1 MSRQPLLK
9 VYGHIYPVDD
19 ALYAALENACA
30 DAMPDEDDIP
40 VLERDGDMA
49 RFSFEGTYFP
59 LDEVLAALTAHMRP
73 DQQGKLDVLDM
84 EGWRLIRHTFSQGH
98 TEVHSA
104 PLNNVLDY
112 SGH

>member
-19 ALYAALENACA
+19 ALYAALEHACA

-40 VLERDGDMA
+40 VLEHDGDMA

-59 LDEVLAALTAHMRP
+59 LDEVLAVLTAHVRAEH
-73 DQQGKLDVLDM
+73 QGKLDILDL
-84 EGWRLIRHTFSQGH
+84 EAWKLTRHTFAQGRIS
-98 TEVHSA
+98 VHSV

>member
-19 ALYAALENACA
+19 ALYAALEHACA

-40 VLERDGDMA
+40 VLEHDGDMA

-59 LDEVLAALTAHMRP
+59 LDEVLAVLTAHVRAEH
-73 DQQGKLDVLDM
+73 QGKLDILDL
-84 EGWRLIRHTFSQGH
+84 EAWKLTRHTFAQGRIS
-98 TEVHSA
+98 VHSA

>member
-1 MSRQPLLK
+1 MSRDPLLK
-9 VYGHIYPVDD
+9 VYGHVYPVDD
-19 ALYAALENACA
+19 DFYAALEQACA

-49 RFSFEGTYFP
+49 RVSFEGVYFP
-59 LDEVLAALTAHMRP
+59 ADDVLAALAAHLRP
-73 DQQGKLDVLDM
+73 EHKGKLDILDL
-84 EGWRLIRHTFSQGH
+84 EGWRLFRHVFTQGRIDS
-98 TEVHSA
+98 HSA

>member
-9 VYGHIYPVDD
+9 VYGHIYPVDN

-59 LDEVLAALTAHMRP
+59 IDEVLAALTAHLRP
-73 DQQGKLDVLDM
+73 EHQGKLDVLDM
-84 EGWRLIRHTFSQGH
+84 EGWQLMRHTFTQGRMDAH
-98 TEVHSA
+98 RA

>member
-9 VYGHIYPVDD
+9 VYGHIYPVDN

-59 LDEVLAALTAHMRP
+59 LDEVLAALTAHLRP
-73 DQQGKLDVLDM
+73 EHQGKLDVLDM
-84 EGWRLIRHTFSQGH
+84 EGWQLMRHTFTQGRIDA
-98 TEVHSA
+98 HSA

>member
-19 ALYAALENACA
+19 AFYAALENACA
-30 DAMPDEDDIP
+30 DALPDEDDVP

-49 RFSFEGTYFP
+49 RISFEGTYFP
-59 LDEVLAALTAHMRP
+59 LDDVLAALTGHIQAEHK
-73 DQQGKLDVLDM
+73 GKLDVLDL
-84 EGWRLIRHTFSQGH
+84 ESWRLIRHTFAQGH
-98 TEVHSA
+98 IDVHSA

>member
-19 ALYAALENACA
+19 PLYAALEKACA
-30 DAMPDEDDIP
+30 DAMPDEDDMP

-59 LDEVLAALTAHMRP
+59 LDDVLAVLSAQIQTGH
-73 DQQGKLDVLDM
+73 QGKLDVLDL
-84 EGWRLIRHTFSQGH
+84 EGWRLIRHTFTHGH
-98 TEVHSA
+98 IDVHSA

>member
-19 ALYAALENACA
+19 ALYAALEKACA
-30 DAMPDEDDIP
+30 DAMPDE
-40 VLERDGDMA
+40 GA
-49 RFSFEGTYFP
+49 YFP
-59 LDEVLAALTAHMRP
+59 LDSVLEALTAHM
-73 DQQGKLDVLDM
+73 QTGHQGKLDVLDM
-84 EGWRLIRHTFSQGH
+84 EDWRLIRHTFIQGRMD
-98 TEVHSA
+98 VHSA

>member
-9 VYGHIYPVDD
+9 VYGHIYPIDD
-19 ALYAALENACA
+19 ALYAALKNACA
-30 DAMPDEDDIP
+30 NAMPDEDDIP

-59 LDEVLAALTAHMRP
+59 LDDVLAILTAHLRP
-73 DQQGKLDVLDM
+73 EHLGKLDVLDM
-84 EGWRLIRHTFSQGH
+84 EGWQLIRHTFTQGRI
-98 TEVHSA
+98 EVHSA

>member
-30 DAMPDEDDIP
+30 DAMPEEDDIP

-59 LDEVLAALTAHMRP
+59 LDEVLAALTAHLRP
-73 DQQGKLDVLDM
+73 EHQGKLDVLDM
-84 EGWRLIRHTFSQGH
+84 EGWQLMRHTFAQGRMDAH
-98 TEVHSA
+98 RA

>member
-19 ALYAALENACA
+19 SLYAALETACA
-30 DAMPDEDDIP
+30 NAMPDEDDIP

-49 RFSFEGTYFP
+49 RISFEGAYFP
-59 LDEVLAALTAHMRP
+59 LDDVLAALTAHVRAEH
-73 DQQGKLDVLDM
+73 QGKLDVLDM
-84 EGWRLIRHTFSQGH
+84 EGWRLIRHTFAKGRI
-98 TEVHSA
+98 EVHSA